1 MWGSSE
7 DVAYAVLQSTKVV
20 CLTLTILQLVSQS
33 IFKTSMKKMLQTWLT
48 LQIISCQSQSMT
60 SENGMFVPSF
70 LELTLEEMWKTINFS
85 SMKPIQI
92 YMLLNSVMISVS
104 KKRSFSNVY
113 QGILTAHEKKAL
125 EEKNSESCLEN
136 SLE

>member
-7 DVAYAVLQSTKVV
+7 DVANAVLQSTKVV

-104 KKRSFSNVY
+104 EKRSFSNVY
-113 QGILTAHEKKAL
+113 QGILADHEKKAF
-125 EEKNSESCLEN
+125 EEKDSENCLEN